1 MFTPDCA
8 EYGHYKSGI
17 SCPGVTFSV
26 QTFFVKMESAVMT
39 AFSAL
44 VLGMLGFVSGEG
56 AAQSVGFASKL
67 WTASC
72 IIPTIGIILSLIV
85 LRAYKLNDH
94 DVQLMAKCNAG
105 EITRE
110 EAEALMKEKY

>member
-17 SCPGVTFSV
+17 SCPGITFST
-26 QTFFVKMESAVMT
+26 QTFFVKLEAAVMS
-39 AFSAL
+39 AFSAF
-44 VLGMLGFVSGEG
+44 VLGMLGFISGEG
-56 AAQSVGFASKL
+56 AAQAAGFSDKL

-72 IIPTIGIILSLIV
+72 IVPTVGIIISLIV
-85 LRAYKLNDH
+85 LRFYKLNDH

-105 EITRE
+105 ELTRE
-110 EAEALMKEKY
+110 EAERQMIHRY